1 MVGRSRKGDPWRQLT
16 VTDHISAPVTS
27 QSELAQQ
34 RTRRVSSPQKRRRI
48 EAPRIEAS
56 VTTQSELYQQ
66 RTLTRRRNHQVS
78 LAQNEDFSNTASTQF
93 DTFQRPAQT
102 LIDAYLRRKAATSR
116 FPLKTTAED
125 LWTTMRRYEHVIK
138 DACSTVEISCAS
150 CGEFMAKARPG
161 LIPVGDERLRSMTSP
176 EGTVQLDNCGMVNG
190 AYQVCQTCLNAF
202 NGGRI
207 PKFSALNAVNVTMC
221 QNYPAELE
229 DLTLMEEYTIA
240 RCHPIGAILKL
251 KPNGIRNQAA
261 YNGIRGHI
269 VTIPQDPGPLLDILP
284 SPQLRFHDHIRIV
297 WTGKT
302 EPTMDD
308 LKPFVEIRKAKVIQ
322 ALLWLC
328 EHNPLYKAVEINH
341 ELINQWSESF
351 VPPVLQEAV
360 VYVPEDR
367 DSDERGTYS
376 GDMEGLSENDLH
388 NALDDMADG
397 TIASGAVYSDVEG
410 QRQIPELKMVM
421 ALMEMVDRPQG
432 SEQADQVPVI
442 TWAGNGH
449 VLMNDY
455 EDSEYFTGAF
465 PTLFPYG
472 IGGHMP
478 PPSERGTAVS
488 LETWG
493 KWLMNHHSRR

>member
-1 MVGRSRKGDPWRQLT
+1 MVGRSRKGDPWRHLT
-16 VTDHISAPVTS
+16 VTGHISAPVTS

-48 EAPRIEAS
+48 EAPRIEAP
-56 VTTQSELYQQ
+56 VTTQSEVYQQ
-66 RTLTRRRNHQVS
+66 RTLTRRRNRQVS

-102 LIDAYLRRKAATSR
+102 LIDAYL
-116 FPLKTTAED
+116 
-125 LWTTMRRYEHVIK
+125 
-138 DACSTVEISCAS
+138 
-150 CGEFMAKARPG
+150 MAKAGPG

-251 KPNGIRNQAA
+251 KPNGIRNQAAYKQAA

-493 KWLMNHHSRR
+493 K